1 MNDFNTVQKGI
12 NETISETGLV
22 VLVSVGAVCNSSLNL
37 LFIGLLNNLWYRT
50 SLIGIIRYPKKS
62 KRCLLVYFLTEFR

>member
-12 NETISETGLV
+12 NGTISETGLV

-37 LFIGLLNNLWYRT
+37 LFISLLNNLWYRT
-50 SLIGIIRYPKKS
+50 YLIGIIKYPQKS
-62 KRCLLVYFLTEFR
+62 ERCLLVYFLAEFC